1 MMKILFNDHVSL
13 KLSFTIVVCIALL
26 WCSVYYLNEWLFSNF
41 IFVQNA
47 INWVFLPAAIRLFAV
62 LLAGWVGVFGLFL
75 GSIVT
80 STWVWGE
87 DQVVTQILVLAT
99 ISSMAPML
107 GLLVCT
113 RVLKIN
119 NNFQGLSA
127 LNLLWL
133 CATIAFLSVLA
144 HNFAYYYFGRTVN
157 ILGGIGPMFVGDFL
171 GMLIVLYVVKLTLPK
186 KAKLHNQAFS

>member
-13 KLSFTIVVCIALL
+13 KLSFTIVVCTALL
-26 WCSVYYLNEWLFSNF
+26 WCSAYYLNEWLFSNF